1 MRNELQEAKE
11 KAKQESNEKNK
22 LLMKLKVIKTSCP
35 SLHFQIVQEK
45 LLTGNLKDENERHEA
60 EVRRREAELD
70 RKIIEER
77 NLKRELAE
85 REEKKAEAEK
95 KYASLQEEAEAK
107 TKKLK
112 KVSN

>member
-1 MRNELQEAKE
+1 M
-11 KAKQESNEKNK
+11 
-22 LLMKLKVIKTSCP
+22 
-35 SLHFQIVQEK
+35 QIVQEK
-45 LLTGNLKDENERHEA
+45 LLTGNLKDENEKHEA

-70 RKIIEER
+70 RKAVKKDLVTGVTVIQIEER

-95 KYASLQEEAEAK
+95 KYASLQEEADAK

-112 KVSN
+112 KVYQTCM